1 MSGAHRTKGRGVVG
15 GGLEIREL
23 ECFLVVAEELHFG
36 RASERLYVSQSRVSQ
51 LIAALERRVGARL
64 VERTS
69 RRVALTPLG
78 VDFRAA
84 LVPAYGAL
92 RAAVEEARAAAGGMA
107 GRLRIGFQAPWVGA
121 LMETVTDFQDRFPEV
136 EVELAELPLSDPF
149 GAVRRGEVDTAVV
162 MLPVLEKD
170 LVLGPVFS
178 RQWHRLALSVRH
190 PLAGVGAAG
199 KLTAEDLATVPLIS
213 AAGPAPEYWREVQAP
228 TRTPGGRPVPRG
240 PVVRTLQEGLSLTAA
255 GRGGMLLCGTT
266 GDYHRRDDIVYLPV
280 GDLPASALGLVW
292 RRDHETA
299 RIREFARG
307 LAERAGRARRVEG
320 VERMA
325 G

>member
-1 MSGAHRTKGRGVVG
+1 MVG

-92 RAAVEEARAAAGGMA
+92 RAAVEEARAAARGMA

-178 RQWHRLALSVRH
+178 RQRHRLALSVRH

-199 KLTAEDLATVPLIS
+199 KLTAEDLATRPADLRRRSGTGVL
-213 AAGPAPEYWREVQAP
+213 ARGAGPHQDPGRPAGTARPGRP
-228 TRTPGGRPVPRG
+228 HPPGGPVPDGRRAWRDAA
-240 PVVRTLQEGLSLTAA
+240 VRDDGGVPPA
-255 GRGGMLLCGTT
+255 GR
-266 GDYHRRDDIVYLPV
+266 HR
-280 GDLPASALGLVW
+280 LPA
-292 RRDHETA
+292 
-299 RIREFARG
+299 
-307 LAERAGRARRVEG
+307 GR
-320 VERMA
+320 
-325 G
+325 